1 MFHFHKFINEGLLS
15 ATNLESDRIKIKLVF
30 NLSIIY
36 FIVLV
41 LPIPIYISII
51 DRVQLFVSLF
61 GILGPISTIFVLRY
75 KKSYFTASIV
85 YCIIGFLSNFL
96 SILVYGNGKLDLVM
110 FPWFIAHALFAFLT
124 IGKKFGVGMLL
135 ATLGVAF
142 LVNNTSFISLFTPFL
157 NSLPSNSYDVF
168 FSIFLVF
175 LFIYLVIEKFIL
187 IHNSAILS
195 LQNENILQSKIGE
208 LNSKN
213 EIALQS
219 AKMKAQFFANMSH
232 EIRTPM
238 NSIIGFSNL
247 LLKGDNL
254 SEKQQRFLDAISINS
269 KNLLHIIND
278 VLDFSK
284 IESGKLELSYYSFSL
299 QNAIRKLEKSMSFL
313 TQEKQIQLV
322 SYLDANIPNEVVGD
336 EVRIIQI
343 FTNLLSNAIK
353 FSSNSE
359 IIIRIDIQKELEDKF
374 VLACSVQDFG
384 KGMTSEECEKIF
396 ESFYQVK
403 NIGGV
408 KQTGTGLG
416 LAIVKQLVTKMN
428 GTINAESE
436 VGKGTTFYFQIEVGN
451 LG

>member
-1 MFHFHKFINEGLLS
+1 MFHFQKFITEGLLS

-61 GILGPISTIFVLRY
+61 GILGPISTIFVLWY
-75 KKSYFTASIV
+75 KKSYLTASIV
-85 YCIIGFLSNFL
+85 YCIIGFFSNFL

-135 ATLGVAF
+135 ATLGVVF

-187 IHNSAILS
+187 IHNSSILS

-208 LNSKN
+208 LNNKN
-213 EIALQS
+213 ELAVQS
-219 AKMKAQFFANMSH
+219 AKLKEQFFANMSH

-238 NSIIGFSNL
+238 NSMIGFSNL
-247 LLKGDNL
+247 LLKGNDL
-254 SEKQQRFLDAISINS
+254 TEKQKKFLDAISINS
-269 KNLLHIIND
+269 KNLLSIIND

-284 IESGKLELSYYSFSL
+284 IEAGKLELNPHPFCL
-299 QNAIRKLEKSMSFL
+299 QETLHKVEKSMFFL
-313 TQEKQIQLV
+313 ANEKELQIVTYVDEKL
-322 SYLDANIPNEVVGD
+322 PKEVKGD
-336 EVRIIQI
+336 EIRIVQI
-343 FTNLLSNAIK
+343 FTNLISNAIK
-353 FSSNSE
+353 FSKNGE
-359 IIIRIDIQKELEDKF
+359 IIIRVAIEKELEDRYR
-374 VLACSVQDFG
+374 LSCSVQDFG
-384 KGMTSEECEKIF
+384 KGMSQEDTENIF
-396 ESFYQVK
+396 ESFFQIK
-403 NIGGV
+403 NNLEA

-416 LAIVKQLVTKMN
+416 LAIVKELVHKMN
-428 GTINAESE
+428 GTIHAESE
-436 VGKGTTFYFQIEVGN
+436 IGKGTIFYFQIEVSK
-451 LG
+451 